1 MNRRDTLFA
10 AAAALDVGDFNG
22 LVNAAGTTNDG
33 RGEERIPPPSVVA
46 QEEPP
51 RRARR
56 AAMDNMVGDGGVKV
70 STDLRLRVVIFA

>member
-10 AAAALDVGDFNG
+10 AAALDVSGFDG
-22 LVNAAGTTNDG
+22 LLNAAGTTDG

-56 AAMDNMVGDGGVKV
+56 AAMDNMVG
-70 STDLRLRVVIFA
+70 R